1 MRNLTLSILIWH
13 VEKLRDL
20 VAGTHRADIPNM
32 IICLLGALGF
42 ILYYFTGSAQGLM
55 R

>member
-1 MRNLTLSILIWH
+1 MRN
-13 VEKLRDL
+13 L
-20 VAGTHRADIPNM
+20 VAGTHRADLPNI

-42 ILYYFTGSAQGLM
+42 ILYYFTGSATGIM